1 MTVSSTFRRRTA
13 VSNVGKEIFIL
24 DMQNTHQQ
32 DFADD
37 NFLKNDKRR
46 KKRIFRWVGRGM
58 PMQGPSVVL
67 MVIFSTIMYIT
78 FYHRV
83 IDERTVRKHKILLQ
97 SKPLV
102 VGCYFSYPRNFED
115 DFFSNSETIEKD
127 FASKIVRVRR
137 LPVFDLDRYPSKRQ
151 MEYSWTSEDE
161 EAQKKLRDSRKYANR
176 MPLIDDKCQLEY
188 EWQSGYLPTCNLVNE
203 IDFTR
208 FFVEESREAKEKLRL
223 GGHGFWRDVWMVFD
237 PIEGSTFALKTL
249 RYEQDF
255 SARNFDRHRRD
266 AVITERAASKSH
278 VMDIY
283 AHCGNTM
290 LAEFSSKTLSDVI
303 WPNNTVSEP
312 APLSVE
318 QKYVYALQVA
328 QSINDLHTLDDQDVV
343 SVVHTDLTPS
353 QFLLS
358 KDGSVKIN
366 DFNRARFISF
376 SKKHHRPCTF
386 MIGLSPGKY
395 RSPEEYN
402 DMAELNEKIDI
413 YQMGNVVSIS
423 NNCLVVIFLKFLIST
438 KLYSILTGKWIF
450 EEFSD
455 EIAAEKISSRERP
468 KLPDYNHPLMA
479 SLANV
484 IKLCW
489 LQKSR

>member
-1 MTVSSTFRRRTA
+1 MTVTSTFRRRTA
-13 VSNVGKEIFIL
+13 GNVEKEIYML

-32 DFADD
+32 ESADD
-37 NFLKNDKRR
+37 ALFKNDKRR
-46 KKRIFRWVGRGM
+46 KKRIFRWIRRGM
-58 PMQGPSVVL
+58 PMQRPSFVL

-78 FYHRV
+78 FYHCV
-83 IDERTVRKHKILLQ
+83 IHERTARTYKILLQ

-115 DFFSNSETIEKD
+115 DFFSKSETIEKD
-127 FASKIVRVRR
+127 FTSKIVRVRR

-176 MPLIDDKCQLEY
+176 MPMKDDKCQLEY
-188 EWQSGYLPTCNLVNE
+188 EWQSKYLPTCNLVHE

-208 FFVEESREAKEKLRL
+208 FFVEESKEAKEMLRL
-223 GGHGFWRDVWMVFD
+223 GGHGFWRDVWQVFD
-237 PIEGSTFALKTL
+237 STERSTIAMKTL

-255 SARNFDRHRRD
+255 SSRNFDRHRRD
-266 AVITERAASKSH
+266 AVITEHAASRSH

-290 LAEFSSKTLSDVI
+290 LAEFASKTLSDVI
-303 WPNNTVSEP
+303 WPNNTVVEA

-318 QKYVYALQVA
+318 QRYAYALQVA
-328 QSINDLHTLDDQDVV
+328 RSVNELHTLDDHDAV

-358 KDGSVKIN
+358 KDGFIKIN

-402 DMAELNEKIDI
+402 DMEELNEKIDI

-423 NNCLVVIFLKFLIST
+423 NNCLVMIFTQLSN
-438 KLYSILTGKWIF
+438 
-450 EEFSD
+450 
-455 EIAAEKISSRERP
+455 P
-468 KLPDYNHPLMA
+468 
-479 SLANV
+479 
-484 IKLCW
+484 
-489 LQKSR
+489 